1 MNVKIQS
8 IKFDADRKL
17 LDYVEKKAAKLER
30 YFDNIVETEVY
41 LKLENS
47 QDMENKVVEFRLK
60 VPGNDLFAQRKG
72 KTFEE
77 ATDLCIDVLKGQ
89 VKKFKEKLRGV

>member
-30 YFDNIVETEVY
+30 YFDNIVKPRCT
-41 LKLENS
+41 
-47 QDMENKVVEFRLK
+47 
-60 VPGNDLFAQRKG
+60 
-72 KTFEE
+72 
-77 ATDLCIDVLKGQ
+77 
-89 VKKFKEKLRGV
+89 